1 MANST
6 FPSLVKAFHAPLVVL
21 TLMFTNCLSTVVNV
35 RDVPVFAED
44 LNTSRDT
51 IGVGARLVGTESIE
65 PRIPIHAI
73 AMID

>member
-1 MANST
+1 MFANY
-6 FPSLVKAFHAPLVVL
+6 
-21 TLMFTNCLSTVVNV
+21 LSPVVNV
-35 RDVPVFAED
+35 SDVPVFAED

-51 IGVGARLVGTESIE
+51 IGVGAWLMGTESIE